1 MLDPGASPDIA
12 HLIADASKDAKSFA
26 DTVEHFGV
34 DSPLVAGAIDLG
46 LPFNSAAATS
56 PVALE
61 ELEKYRAR
69 VAISAYGCGWMDN
82 TTILTATTLMSDSG
96 PDAMTP
102 LTIWDLV
109 TFFKAVASY
118 ERIYHHEHPGVDDD
132 MINRALGENVFTS
145 VPLPLEAENDTSLLP
160 DPWVGPHRFIWD
172 TWEDA
177 YGWLKR
183 LSTRAGTQTL
193 DGVQLAA
200 VRNAWRHALDDP
212 DLTTDELVNW
222 KDASTRWQSPSDEL
236 LRQIADA
243 TDVADTNIY
252 IDPTPAARELA
263 KRQAAAGM
271 KPTGRRGEL
280 LTDLNLRAY
289 VNQRLADF
297 FELPYVCGIA
307 RVPFRQHLY
316 DRAVA
321 VQHQLTTLELV
332 DANYEQLAA
341 NACLQLP
348 VFLAIAIRQ
357 ASKPDDLWTELGALR
372 REAAAYRRVRIYLDE
387 ALGRGD
393 LKEAEKLAKALSTSV
408 DNVLKVAGEAVAAGG
423 LAGISRI
430 SQGDVTGVASG
441 VAAFQ
446 AAGQKLLDSSIIDR
460 LRWRLLKPHLLWINN
475 TMDEARTITEAL
487 PDLGKIWKIP
497 EYEREAF
504 IDRFRATGALHA

>member
-1 MLDPGASPDIA
+1 MTAVR
-12 HLIADASKDAKSFA
+12 SKFNAGLHNPSGIGPKAFA

-34 DSPLVAGAIDLG
+34 DSPVVTAAIDLG
-46 LPFNSAAATS
+46 LPFNSAAAMS
-56 PVALE
+56 PVGLE
-61 ELEKYRAR
+61 ELEKYRAS
-69 VAISAYGCGWMDN
+69 VAISAHGCGWMDN

-96 PDAMTP
+96 LEAMTP

-109 TFFKAVASY
+109 TFFKSVASF

-132 MINRALGENVFTS
+132 MINRVFGENVLTP
-145 VPLPLEAENDTSLLP
+145 VPLPFKAANDTSPLP
-160 DPWVGPHRFIWD
+160 DKWVGPHRFMWD
-172 TWEDA
+172 TWEA
-177 YGWLKR
+177 AHGWLKR
-183 LSTRAGTQTL
+183 LARRAGTQTL
-193 DGVQLAA
+193 DGLQLVA
-200 VRNAWRHALDDP
+200 VRDAWRHALDDP
-212 DLTTDELVNW
+212 DLTTDEIVNW
-222 KDASTRWQSPSDEL
+222 KDASTRWRSPSDAL

-243 TDVADTNIY
+243 TDVADTNVY
-252 IDPTPAARELA
+252 IDPTPAFRELA
-263 KRQAAAGM
+263 KQQAAAGM

-297 FELPYVCGIA
+297 FELPYVCGVA
-307 RVPFRQHLY
+307 RVPFRRHLY

-332 DANYEQLAA
+332 DGSYDQLAA
-341 NACLQLP
+341 NARLQLP

-357 ASKPDDLWTELGALR
+357 ASKPDDLWTGLGALR

-423 LAGISRI
+423 LASINRI
-430 SQGDVTGVASG
+430 SQGDITGVASAI
-441 VAAFQ
+441 AAFQ

-487 PDLGKIWKIP
+487 PGLEKIWKIP
-497 EYEREAF
+497 EVGA
-504 IDRFRATGALHA
+504 AVCTGPGAAA